1 LEAPLKKLPL
11 LALLSLAAWSVFTG
25 DSAVN

>member
-1 LEAPLKKLPL
+1 LKKLPL

-25 DSAVN
+25 DTAVN